1 MRADFRQLRHL
12 RLHYIAVAVS
22 EITGGAKAPP
32 FFVGRE
38 YGRVLALCIFV
49 LYVMFMR
56 FRLTRLMM
64 WMGLAAAATYFFDPD
79 RGEQR
84 RKDLRKRVDKM
95 RKVGEKA
102 KIQAGL

>member
-1 MRADFRQLRHL
+1 
-12 RLHYIAVAVS
+12 
-22 EITGGAKAPP
+22 
-32 FFVGRE
+32 
-38 YGRVLALCIFV
+38 
-49 LYVMFMR
+49 VMFMR